1 MLPLFYHEILEK
13 YLTPAQLLTLQM
25 LVWLLQSQKQVR
37 IERLAA
43 TLQLPILQSSRR
55 RHIQRFLQIKALS
68 ILVLWFPIVKQVISR
83 QLKAG
88 SQLIIALDRTKW
100 KEYNV
105 LMVSAIY
112 QKRAFPIFWTLLDK
126 QGASNLAQQQQVLR
140 PVIRLLKKYKLV
152 IIGDREFHSIELA
165 QWLHSQHLSFVIRQ
179 KGNRTFR
186 ERRQPFQALN
196 TIPVQPGSH
205 LFYPQ
210 INLTQTKGFSRF
222 NLVASGQRKYKGKQE
237 DEPGYLLTNLPD
249 LKNAIKIYSQRYGIE
264 AMFKDCK
271 TGGYNLEGCQA
282 SPDRLIALM
291 IVIALAMTSAWLQGK
306 RTRLQRQEKY
316 VCRPQET
323 GRTRRR
329 HSNFWIGLYGEN
341 WLIAFDYCQ
350 EWVESM
356 IGLVRNKKSFYHRGL
371 RAIKLIQ
378 QPL

>member
-1 MLPLFYHEILEK
+1 MLPLFYHSILEK

-88 SQLIIALDRTKW
+88 SQLIIALDRTQW

-126 QGASNLAQQQQVLR
+126 KGASNLAQQQQVLR

-165 QWLHSQHLSFVIRQ
+165 QWLHSQHLSFVLRQ
-179 KGNRTFR
+179 KGNTTFR
-186 ERRQPFQALN
+186 EKRQPFQALN

-210 INLTQTKGFSRF
+210 INLTQNKGFSRF

-237 DEPGYLLTNLPD
+237 DEPWYLLTNLPD
-249 LKNAIKIYSQRYGIE
+249 WKNAIKIYGQRYGIE

-282 SPDRLIALM
+282 SPDKLIALM
-291 IVIALAMTSAWLQGK
+291 IVIALAMTSVWLQGK

-316 VCRPQET
+316 VCRLQET

-356 IGLVRNKKSFYHRGL
+356 IGLVRNKKSFYQRGL